1 MAPEGAGP
9 RDDSAIVC
17 SHVSGSPA
25 PETKIIKSSSQRAVM
40 VPGLSWFQSCHG
52 SRVQGC
58 HGSRVVMVPGSRVV
72 IVPGLSAQFLNKT
85 L

>member
-1 MAPEGAGP
+1 MAPEGAGL

-40 VPGLSWFQSCHG
+40 VPGLSWFQGCHG

-58 HGSRVVMVPGSRVV
+58 HGYRVVGSISEQDSVW
-72 IVPGLSAQFLNKT
+72 QFESYFT
-85 L
+85 